1 MDALR
6 IFIGYDPKEAVAFH
20 VCANSLIRH
29 SSRPL
34 AIVPLA
40 LNLLAKE
47 YDERHTDGSNQ
58 FIYSRF
64 LVPYL
69 CNFNGPA
76 LYLDGDMV
84 VKADIAEL
92 FALNQLDKD
101 VMVVKHDYQ
110 TKYPVKYFG
119 QSNTD
124 YPRKNWTS
132 VMLFNCSNY
141 PNRCLLPG
149 YVEKQTGE
157 HLHRLQWI
165 ADGRIGELPMEWNWL
180 VGEYEMRNDAKL
192 YHYTLGIPAC
202 QGYDSCDSSQ
212 EWWDEL
218 HFATDV
224 AG

>member
-6 IFIGYDPKEAVAFH
+6 IFIGYDPREAVAYH

-29 SSRPL
+29 ASKPL

-40 LNLLAKE
+40 LNLLSKE

-76 LYLDGDMV
+76 LFLDGDMV
-84 VKADIAEL
+84 VTTDIVEL
-92 FALNQLDKD
+92 FALNEFDKD

-110 TKYPVKYFG
+110 TKHPTKYFG
-119 QSNTD
+119 QPNQD
-124 YPRKNWTS
+124 YPRKNWSS
-132 VMLFNCSNY
+132 VILFNCGNY
-141 PNRCLLPG
+141 PNRTLLPG

-157 HLHRLQWI
+157 HLHRFQWLS
-165 ADGRIGELPMEWNWL
+165 DLRIGSLPLEWNWL
-180 VGEYEMRNDAKL
+180 VGEYDLNNDAKI

-202 QGYDSCDSSQ
+202 DGYADCDNAQ
-212 EWWDEL
+212 LWWDEKNL
-218 HFATDV
+218 AIDV
-224 AG
+224 KG